1 MYHQPNRRKTGQAQ
15 ALRHL
20 PAVLATLGLSLGV
33 LSQTAQAAQVD
44 HGVAA
49 AILKVDQ
56 NGGPANTN
64 VAVTATLNFGLYPI
78 KADLWTDANIS
89 EVPFL
94 VWNSADYYVTT
105 NRNWVYGGSTNT
117 PKTDVLS
124 GVLFASVAENE
135 RYNLTADDGYLT
147 NGACIATVDESALGQ
162 AGWRIATARSTGSGA
177 GKSAEHNI
185 NVAAAWFPYDKFLG
199 GLARNSLRKNGGTN
213 TTDQAYYA
221 VDYLYG
227 SPGLVMSNHFLYFG
241 PGVYGVDLT
250 SFGIDSHTDGVLLV
264 SGGKDEANY
273 GLSQA
278 NPTNGT
284 WNVFIH
290 DMSHATAGTME
301 EDPVAFVYIP
311 RTNSSLISGKFNG
324 DGSIALY
331 SDASPR
337 FTATPLSEGNFELK
351 ITGHSPKTGVLII
364 SAEGGGTYNLDNIVT
379 YQSNAAG
386 DGWIIQTR
394 DTPGMGF
401 QTPTAAD
408 GGPEPV
414 CSFVFVP
421 APTTGVTVNPASN
434 VQTTEAGGTGTF
446 AVVLDTMP
454 TADVT
459 MAVSSSDVTEGTVS
473 VSSLVFTP
481 ENWDLPQTVTV
492 AGQDDASIDGQIAYS
507 IVLGVITSAD
517 TNYNGLNPAD
527 ISAFNSDNEGGVT
540 ITAEALSTT
549 EAGGTAAFT
558 IALNTAPTANV
569 TIGLSSSDTT
579 EGTVSPSSVTF
590 TPANWATPQTVTAT
604 GVDDFLDDG
613 DAAYTI
619 VTAAA
624 TSTDAAYSGFN
635 AIDPS
640 VVNLDNDS
648 ASVTVSAES
657 VTVNEGATANFTV
670 VLATEPTGNVTV
682 NMTASDNTQASV
694 TSALTFTPANWN
706 VAQQAVVTGV
716 DDAVNDG
723 NVASTITFSITGADP
738 VYSALSVA
746 SVAVM
751 TFDNEAAITL
761 SSGSTYYGLGSPAIG
776 VDGGAAIID
785 ESANYNGG
793 NLTVTVASGSA
804 SDVLSVRNL
813 GTGPGQIGINGAN
826 VSYEGTVVGTVVGGN
841 GTPLVV
847 TLNAQATPAAAQALM
862 RAVAYQSTLTGAVK
876 QTRTVT
882 FALADGAG
890 GTSSASKAVQV
901 GLVNVYEFQNGID
914 SGFGPYEAAA
924 DIEIREGDPY
934 YAMPIGEDTNNWYMW
949 LDYRLG
955 DISQVLMRFDNIIGT
970 ELGQVPTNCQIISAE
985 LVLTVPNSGHGG
997 VFHRML
1003 IPWDATNETW
1013 ASVAWGVQQD
1023 DVESLSVSNVTWG
1036 AFMKPD
1042 GTYSGT
1048 SGSGRM
1054 AIGVTP
1060 DVEAWASGQTN
1071 YGWVIRPWDFA
1082 DNGTGF
1088 NPCEYTNV
1096 LNRPMLRITWI
1107 PKDTAATSFR
1117 QGVNGYTGTVD
1128 TQIRTPTPDNDYSA
1142 TANLFVDY
1150 EITSGKP
1157 DSQSVLLRFDDI
1169 IGDTAGQIPANAL
1182 IHKAVLELH
1191 STFPDSMG
1199 DGGEFHALLQPWTAA
1214 ATWNTWV
1221 NGIQADGIE
1230 AAVNVSAYA
1239 GNLTRNPDVQSGLN
1253 TFDVT
1258 ADIQSWVAGSPNY
1271 GWAILPLYLG
1281 GNGWG
1286 INSSEWE
1293 EVYRPRLKV
1302 YYTPG
1307 ALPENIALEAP
1318 VYSAGQVQFKF
1329 SGNANR
1335 TYTIQ
1340 RVGALGQTWSNAGT
1354 ATTDGTGKGTFT
1366 DANPLTGAGFYR
1378 VIYP

>member
-1 MYHQPNRRKTGQAQ
+1 MYQHPNRRKTGPAQ
-15 ALRHL
+15 AVRHL

-33 LSQTAQAAQVD
+33 LTQTAQAAPVT

-49 AILKVDQ
+49 ALLKVDQ

-64 VAVTATLNFGLYPI
+64 VVVTATLNFGLYPI
-78 KADLWTDANIS
+78 KADLWTDPNVDP
-89 EVPFL
+89 VPWL
-94 VWNSADYYVTT
+94 VWNTADYYVTT

-124 GVLFASVAENE
+124 GILMASVAENQ

-147 NGACIATVDESALGQ
+147 NGACIATVDPGALGRS
-162 AGWRIATARSTGSGA
+162 AWRVATARSTVSGA
-177 GKSAEHNI
+177 GNSAEHNI

-199 GLARNSLRKNGGTN
+199 GLARNNTNANGSAT
-213 TTDQAYYA
+213 AL
-221 VDYLYG
+221 VDYLEG
-227 SPGLVMSNHFLYFG
+227 SPGLVMNTHFLRYSAG
-241 PGVYGVDLT
+241 KYGLDLT
-250 SFGIDSHTDGVLLV
+250 SFGIDSRTDGVLLV
-264 SGGKDEANY
+264 AHGKDEANY

-284 WNVFIH
+284 WNLFIH

-301 EDPVAFVYIP
+301 EDPIAFVYIP
-311 RTNSSLISGKFNG
+311 RTNNSLISGKFNG
-324 DGSIALY
+324 DASIAMY
-331 SDASPR
+331 SGDSPR
-337 FTATPLSEGNFELK
+337 FSATYLSEGNFELK
-351 ITGHSPKTGVLII
+351 INGHSPKTGILII
-364 SAEGGGTYNLDNIVT
+364 SAEGGGNLNLDNIVT
-379 YQSNAAG
+379 YQPNSAA
-386 DGWIIQTR
+386 DGWIIQSR

-401 QTPTAAD
+401 QTPAAAD

-421 APTTGVTVNPASN
+421 APTPGVTVNPASN
-434 VQTTEAGGTGTF
+434 LQTTESGGTATF
-446 AVVLDTMP
+446 TVVLDTKP

-459 MAVSSSDVTEGTVS
+459 MAVSSSDLTEGAVS

-492 AGQDDASIDGQIAYS
+492 TGQDDAAMDGQIAYS
-507 IVLGVITSAD
+507 VVLGTITSAD

-527 ISAFNSDNEGGVT
+527 VSAFNSDNEAGVT
-540 ITAEALSTT
+540 ITAETLSTT
-549 EAGGTAAFT
+549 EAGGTTTFT

-590 TPANWATPQTVTAT
+590 TPADWFSPQIVTAT
-604 GVDDFLDDG
+604 GVNDLVDDG
-613 DAAYTI
+613 NVSYTI
-619 VTAAA
+619 VTAPA
-624 TSTDAAYSGFN
+624 TSTDSAYNGFN

-640 VVNLDNDS
+640 VLNLDDDV
-648 ASVTVSAES
+648 ASVVVSTETVTVS
-657 VTVNEGATANFTV
+657 EGGTANFTV
-670 VLATEPTGNVTV
+670 VLASEPAGNVTV
-682 NMTASDNTQASV
+682 NMTSSDSTQASV

-706 VAQQAVVTGV
+706 VAQQAAVTGV

-723 NVASTITFSITGADP
+723 TGASMITFSITGADP
-738 VYSALSVA
+738 VYSALSVKN
-746 SVAVM
+746 VAV
-751 TFDNEAAITL
+751 TTLDNEAAITL
-761 SSGSTYYGLGSPAIG
+761 STGSAYYGLGSPAIG
-776 VDGGAAIID
+776 IDGSAAIQD
-785 ESANYNGG
+785 EAANYNGG
-793 NLTVTVASGSA
+793 NLTVTVASASA

-813 GTGPGQIGINGAN
+813 GTGPGQIGVSGAN
-826 VSYEGTVVGTVVGGN
+826 VSYEGTVIGTIAGGN
-841 GTPLVV
+841 GTPLVI
-847 TLNAQATPAAAQALM
+847 TLNSKATPVAAQALM
-862 RAVAYQSTLTGAVK
+862 RAVTYRSTLTGAVK
-876 QTRTVT
+876 QTRTIS
-882 FALADGAG
+882 FALADGVG

-914 SGFGPYEAAA
+914 SGFGTYEAAA

-949 LDYRLG
+949 IDYRLG

-1003 IPWDATNETW
+1003 IPWDATNDTW
-1013 ASVAWGVQQD
+1013 GNLGGGIQQD
-1023 DVESLSVSNVTWG
+1023 DVESLAISDVAWG
-1036 AFMKPD
+1036 AMMKPD

-1048 SGSGRM
+1048 SGSGRL

-1096 LNRPMLRITWI
+1096 LARPMLRITWI
-1107 PKDTAATSFR
+1107 PKETQTAAFR
-1117 QGVNGYTGTVD
+1117 QGVNGYTGAVD
-1128 TQIRTPTPDNDYSA
+1128 TQIRTPTPDQDYS
-1142 TANLFVDY
+1142 TETNLFIDY
-1150 EITSGKP
+1150 EITAGKP
-1157 DSQSVLLRFDDI
+1157 DSQSALLRFDNI
-1169 IGDTAGQIPANAL
+1169 FGEAAGQIPANAL
-1182 IHKAVLELH
+1182 IHKAVLELY

-1199 DGGEFHALLQPWTAA
+1199 DGGEFHRILKPWAGTD
-1214 ATWNTWV
+1214 TWNTWV

-1230 AAVNVSAYA
+1230 AAVDVSAYA

-1258 ADIQSWVAGSPNY
+1258 ADIQAWVTGTPNY

-1286 INSSEWE
+1286 FNSSEWD
-1293 EVYRPRLKV
+1293 EVYRPRLKI

-1307 ALPENIALEAP
+1307 ALPENIVVQAP
-1318 VYSAGQVQFKF
+1318 VFSAGQVQFKF
-1329 SGNANR
+1329 TGNANR

-1354 ATTDGTGKGTFT
+1354 ATTDGTGKATYT
-1366 DANPLTGAGFYR
+1366 DTNPLAGAGFYR